1 MSNNCFVT
9 KLKGI
14 VNDDTLSKF
23 GELPIKMSAGSFMIN
38 NSTSDTLIRSD
49 KDSLSLSNGGTGSK
63 TVTVPKASDSTSLI
77 TVYVTQD
84 CTVFIPQYYLN
95 RLQFTPAD
103 NINITSV
110 GLGLTDGAYISIL
123 SSSVA
128 FHLGELPK
136 NARSIA
142 SSMCTFGLALDEYP
156 YLIMINCNLINYA
169 FVVDSKELAEK
180 LPALRDYTLWTSA
193 DKSIGTFDEWGIC
206 KSLNSLTGYHGSG
219 TIEGFV
225 ANQRAVYGSR
235 PARTSGSVTLRYL
248 GAVTF
253 NGSTIS
259 SGTAKV
265 LSWTANTITFDGT
278 TINA

>member
-23 GELPIKMSAGSFMIN
+23 GELPIKMSAGSFLITN
-38 NSTSDTLIRSD
+38 ITSDTLIRSD
-49 KDSLSLSNGGTGSK
+49 KDSLSLSNGGTVSK
-63 TVTVPKASDSTSLI
+63 TVTVPKADNTTSLT

-95 RLQFTPAD
+95 RLEFTPAD
-103 NINITSV
+103 NINITSIGS
-110 GLGLTDGAYISIL
+110 GLKEGAYISIL

-128 FHLGELPK
+128 FHLGELPE
-136 NARSIA
+136 NVRSIS
-142 SSMCTFGLALDEYP
+142 SSMCTFGLSLDEYP
-156 YLIMINCNLINYA
+156 YLIMMNCNLINYA
-169 FVVDSKELAEK
+169 FAVDSKELAEK
-180 LPALRDYTLWTSA
+180 LPALRNYTLWTSEA
-193 DKSIGTFDEWGIC
+193 KSTGTFDEWGIC
-206 KSLNSLTGYHGSG
+206 KSLNSLRGYHGGGS
-219 TIEGFV
+219 IEGFV
-225 ANQRAVYGSR
+225 ANQRAVHGDR
-235 PARTSGSVTLRYL
+235 PARTTGSVTLQYL

-259 SGTAKV
+259 SDTAKT
-265 LSWTANTITFDGT
+265 LSWTANSITFDGT